1 MTAQPA
7 SRQRWLVPVLVVVVS
22 VTVGG
27 GLLARELYRRPQASP
42 SEPIVVATSTAPL
55 SPAQEPG
62 PDKVGVTPQAA
73 MHPQDDAV
81 RNVLQTYFDSINTRD
96 YKKWSTVVSNARRAA
111 QPYDT
116 WNKGVRSSKDGSILV
131 YRIEAGA
138 QNSLRVLVG
147 FTSTQ
152 NVEDAPEWIQ
162 ATCIHWRL
170 MFPMVIEG
178 NGFKIDKTDE
188 QHPDADKC

>member
-1 MTAQPA
+1 
-7 SRQRWLVPVLVVVVS
+7 
-22 VTVGG
+22 
-27 GLLARELYRRPQASP
+27 
-42 SEPIVVATSTAPL
+42 
-55 SPAQEPG
+55 
-62 PDKVGVTPQAA
+62 